1 MGSLDGRRIV
11 VTRRKGQAGSLVER
25 LRELGATVL
34 EVPAIEIA
42 PPADLGP
49 LDAALADLEAYDWVV
64 VTSPNAVGAL
74 LSRLTVQG
82 LFPRLSGKRAK
93 LASVG
98 PATTVALRA
107 SFPQD
112 KVALEPKQ
120 DYRAEG
126 LLAAF
131 ADRDLAGRRVLLP
144 ISTAGRDELP
154 EGLRARGAQV
164 DVVLAYATVEPD
176 GLPGAVAACL
186 EGGFDL
192 ALFASPSAVE
202 AFARAA
208 GDRASGRPVAVI
220 GPTTEAAARA
230 AGFHVLGR
238 ASPATLEALVETA
251 ERVLKQ
257 PRP

>member
-98 PATTVALRA
+98 PATTAALRA

-131 ADRDLAGRRVLLP
+131 ADRDLAGRKVLLP
-144 ISTAGRDELP
+144 TSTAGRDELP
-154 EGLRARGAQV
+154 EGLRARGARV

-176 GLPGAVAACL
+176 GLPEAVAGCL

>member
-25 LRELGATVL
+25 LRELGATVV
-34 EVPAIEIA
+34 EVPAIEIT

-49 LDAALADLEAYDWVV
+49 LDAALGELESYDWVV
-64 VTSPNAVGAL
+64 VTSPNTVAAL

-82 LFPRLSGKRAK
+82 LFPRLSGERTK

-112 KVALEPKQ
+112 KVALEPMQ

-144 ISTAGRDELP
+144 TSTAGRGELP
-154 EGLRARGAQV
+154 EGLRARGARV

-176 GLPGAVAACL
+176 GLQGAVAGCL
-186 EGGFDL
+186 EEGFDL

-230 AGFHVLGR
+230 AGFQVLGR
-238 ASPATLEALVETA
+238 AAPATLEALVETA
-251 ERVLKQ
+251 ERVLKKL
-257 PRP
+257 RP

>member
-25 LRELGATVL
+25 LRELGATVV
-34 EVPAIEIA
+34 EVPAIEIT

-49 LDAALADLEAYDWVV
+49 LDAALGELDAYDWVV
-64 VTSPNAVGAL
+64 VTSPNAVAAL

-82 LFPRLSGKRAK
+82 LFPRLSGKRTR

-98 PATTVALRA
+98 PATTAALRA

-120 DYRAEG
+120 DHRAEG

-131 ADRDLAGRRVLLP
+131 ADRDLAGRKVLLP
-144 ISTAGRDELP
+144 MSTAGRGELP
-154 EGLRARGAQV
+154 EGLHARGARV
-164 DVVLAYATVEPD
+164 DVVPAYATVEPD
-176 GLPGAVAACL
+176 GLQGAVADCL

-208 GDRASGRPVAVI
+208 GDRANGRPVAVI

-230 AGFHVLGR
+230 AGFHVLGT
-238 ASPATLEALVETA
+238 AAPATLEALVETA
-251 ERVLKQ
+251 ERVLKW

>member
-11 VTRRKGQAGSLVER
+11 VTRRKEQAGGLALK
-25 LRELGATVL
+25 LRELGATVV
-34 EVPAIEIA
+34 EVPAVEIT

-49 LDAALADLEAYDWVV
+49 LDAALGELDAYDWVV
-64 VTSPNAVGAL
+64 VTSPNAVAAL

-82 LFPRLSGKRAK
+82 LFPRLSGERTK

-112 KVALEPKQ
+112 EVALEPQQ

-131 ADRDLAGRRVLLP
+131 AAQDLAGRRVLLP
-144 ISTAGRDELP
+144 TSTLGRAELP

-164 DVVLAYATVEPD
+164 DAMPAYATVEPE
-176 GLPGAVAACL
+176 GLQAAVTRCL
-186 EGGFDL
+186 DEGFDL

-202 AFARAA
+202 AFARVA
-208 GDRASGRPVAVI
+208 GGRANGRPVAVI

-230 AGFHVLGR
+230 VGFHVLGR
-238 ASPATLEALVETA
+238 AAPATLEALVETA
-251 ERVLKQ
+251 ERVLKK